1 MATTYET
8 FARRAPFLEASGEAF
23 IDLLT
28 KQVGTAPTAA
38 ELQAMGPQV
47 AGQNVLTQAAQQ
59 QAATQAGLGTL
70 QFGPQGQV
78 TGVGA
83 GTGVAGYQPFLQ
95 QAETSYGT
103 AAGDISTARG
113 MIGPQ
118 AYQQFMSPYQQDVI
132 STSLAEFDRQRQ
144 IAQQQI
150 PARAIAA
157 GAFGGGREGVERAE
171 FTAQSLQDRALLE
184 AQLRQQGFQQAQQA
198 AAQAQAQQAAI
209 AQQSL
214 GLGAAQAGLASL
226 QPSLAQSQIQQLGAA
241 GTGNLAYQ
249 QAILDAAAQ
258 GAQMSAYEPYNR
270 LQFLGSA
277 VGGMLAGQ
285 PQPYMSTT
293 SATTPQT
300 SPLSSALS
308 SAFGIYGL
316 GSLFGK

>member
-1 MATTYET
+1 MAETTT
-8 FARRAPFLEASGEAF
+8 TIARPAPYLEAAGERF
-23 IDLLT
+23 VDLSAKLAAQPVDT
-28 KQVGTAPTAA
+28 SKFAPTI
-38 ELQAMGPQV
+38 

-70 QFGPQGQV
+70 QFDPTTGAV
-78 TGVGA
+78 TGIGT
-83 GTGVAGYQPFLQ
+83 GTGVAGYEPFLQ
-95 QAETSYGT
+95 QAQTSYG
-103 AAGDISTARG
+103 AAGADISRARG

-132 STSLAEFDRQRQ
+132 STSLAEFDKQRQ
-144 IAQQQI
+144 IAQQQL
-150 PARAIAA
+150 PAQAIAA

-241 GTGNLAYQ
+241 GTSNLAYQ
-249 QAILDAAAQ
+249 QAILDAQAQAAQ
-258 GAQMSAYEPYNR
+258 MAAYEPRER
-270 LQFLGSA
+270 LAFLGSA
-277 VGGMLAGQ
+277 VGGMLSGQ
-285 PQPYMSTT
+285 PQPYSTMT
-293 SATTPQT
+293 SAPAQA
-300 SPLSSALS
+300 SVGPLSQALS
-308 SAFGIYGL
+308 TGLSVYGL
-316 GSLFGK
+316 GSLFGR